1 MSTPPFYYRGVS
13 FKNTVTF
20 YLVPG
25 VRPFVLPNVKNREKI
40 AGVDFF
46 KIPVFSKWLLVV
58 IFAIPH
64 RMVNL
69 VLLITPDQIKLEGWE
84 WSHSKGL

>member
-1 MSTPPFYYRGVS
+1 MHHSEKMRAIKIYRDVHTFILLPRVS

-25 VRPFVLPNVKNREKI
+25 VWPFVLPNVKNREKI

-58 IFAIPH
+58 IFAFS
-64 RMVNL
+64 L
-69 VLLITPDQIKLEGWE
+69 TWLTSFG
-84 WSHSKGL
+84 